1 MNASDFDH
9 LDGSDGLGLDPD
21 LTARLR
27 AAAGAEPDLASAHA
41 VLGRRV
47 AGARR
52 RRAAAVTASA
62 GLSVVLLGALYVANT
77 GDRGGRVSS
86 ADAPAA
92 ASFGDDDSSTSVAT
106 SVASSVATVVVTTLP
121 GAAVASDPSSSAAS
135 SSSVDDAASG
145 SGSGSGSG
153 ETDRELFDV
162 TAAATEVRTVSGIGG
177 SVDVR
182 VENGV
187 LSFAGFPVAAQGFTA
202 QVTHDEAGRLE
213 VTFTSASH
221 LTRLRV
227 RLDGARWRAD
237 RHEEAIPT
245 SSVPGAPTGT
255 APHTSTGDDD
265 DDDDNDGS
273 NDSNDD
279 SHDDDRDDDNGN
291 GNDDNGDDGS
301 DSADDSNGSNGGR
314 QDDQGSGGSG
324 SNSGSGGSGSGGSD
338 SDD

>member
-1 MNASDFDH
+1 VNASDFDH

-52 RRAAAVTASA
+52 RRAVAVTGSA
-62 GLSVVLLGALYVANT
+62 GLSVLLLGAVYAANT
-77 GDRGGRVSS
+77 GDRGGRISS
-86 ADAPAA
+86 ADAPAV
-92 ASFGDDDSSTSVAT
+92 ASFGDDDSSTSVTAT
-106 SVASSVATVVVTTLP
+106 SVVTTVAPVVVTTLP
-121 GAAVASDPSSSAAS
+121 GASVGSAASADPSSSAAT
-135 SSSVDDAASG
+135 SSSVDGAAAVDSVDQ
-145 SGSGSGSG
+145 S
-153 ETDRELFDV
+153 DRELFDV
-162 TAAATEVRTVSGIGG
+162 TAASTEVRTVSGIGG
-177 SVDVR
+177 SVDVK

-187 LSFAGFPVAAQGFTA
+187 LSFASFPIAAPGFTA
-202 QVTHDEAGRLE
+202 QVTRDEAGRLE
-213 VTFTSASH
+213 VTFTSGTH

-227 RLDGARWRAD
+227 RLDGTRLRAD
-237 RHEEAIPT
+237 RHEEAIPS

-265 DDDDNDGS
+265 SDDDGSNDDGS

-279 SHDDDRDDDNGN
+279 GSNDSNDDDSDDSSGS
-291 GNDDNGDDGS
+291 GGSNDDS
-301 DSADDSNGSNGGR
+301 D
-314 QDDQGSGGSG
+314 DDQGSGGSG
-324 SNSGSGGSGSGGSD
+324 SNSGSGSNRGSGGSG